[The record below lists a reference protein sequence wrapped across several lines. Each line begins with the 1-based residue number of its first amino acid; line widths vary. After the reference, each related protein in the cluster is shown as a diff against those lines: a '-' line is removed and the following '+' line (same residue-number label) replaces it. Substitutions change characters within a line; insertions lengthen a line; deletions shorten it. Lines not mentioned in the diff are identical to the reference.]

1 MKRYIEGLTT
11 AQKVLAALVAL
22 WGVSVGFY
30 TWVESRAVERQSEEI
45 ADKVVERLRDEVVDP
60 VLEVYVRDRK
70 AEKEERERLED
81 LAVEYMTRIDSLA
94 FEVSLLTGAVESVG
108 VKVGRLESLTT
119 KDTSTVESRQL
130 MKIWRILE
138 ERNYRDS
145 LDLRRL
151 EISRAMRKESRKAV
165 TGDRV
170 E

>member
-11 AQKVLAALVAL
+11 VQKVLAALVAL

-30 TWVESRAVERQSEEI
+30 AWVESRAVERQSDEI
-45 ADKVVERLRDEVVDP
+45 TDKVVERLQDEVVGP

-81 LAVEYMTRIDSLA
+81 LAVDYMTRIDSLA

-108 VKVGRLESLTT
+108 VKVERLESLTT

-151 EISRAMRKESRKAV
+151 EISRAMRNESRKAV
-165 TGDRV
+165 TGDRM